1 MQGRGLSTM
10 FRVKNILEFPK
21 TMRRKLQGRGLSSM
35 FRRQNLGIFS
45 KILTRRLKKGVRIV
59 KLVGVGIY
67 SLSSK
72 FVGTLKNSYM
82 LIKTKRRKIRRKLP
96 DTGEKIVEGEN
107 GEQEDDGVETVTIVL
122 KVGMHN
128 QCNGCVKKVIK
139 SVQSFEGVAKTQRDS
154 ASATNEITVIGKRV
168 DPVKLR
174 EYVALKTKKKVELI
188 SPLPKK
194 PEKETPNEKKVVKK
208 QAPQVMRVDSDSF
221 RVDKAN
227 NFVKVKGT
235 MDVTELTTCLKQK
248 LKRDVHIYSTKA
260 HNGGEE
266 KDGDEMKE
274 NGGGGSCW
282 RTEGEGAKIYE
293 HPRGGPRQRNVYEY
307 GYGYENRYNYGPG
320 NGYGVD
326 HVRQDEMFSD
336 ENPYFCSIM

>member
-1 MQGRGLSTM
+1 MQDQKDKVRDNGLALQSPFLVM
-10 FRVKNILEFPK
+10 LYIHLVLYRYKN
-21 TMRRKLQGRGLSSM
+21 
-35 FRRQNLGIFS
+35 
-45 KILTRRLKKGVRIV
+45 
-59 KLVGVGIY
+59 
-67 SLSSK
+67 
-72 FVGTLKNSYM
+72 
-82 LIKTKRRKIRRKLP
+82 RRKIRRKLP

-194 PEKETPNEKKVVKK
+194 PEKETPNEKKV
-208 QAPQVMRVDSDSF
+208 
-221 RVDKAN
+221 
-227 NFVKVKGT
+227 
-235 MDVTELTTCLKQK
+235 K